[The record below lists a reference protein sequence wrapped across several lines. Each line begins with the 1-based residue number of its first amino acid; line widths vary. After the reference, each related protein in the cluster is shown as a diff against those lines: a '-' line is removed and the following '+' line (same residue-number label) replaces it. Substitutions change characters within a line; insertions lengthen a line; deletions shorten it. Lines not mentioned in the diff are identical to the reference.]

1 MDSRPERRPSLRE
14 QQKRQTR
21 ATILDAAAEL
31 IGQRGFRE
39 TTIDDIAKAVGASR
53 ATLYSYFP
61 SKDMIVR
68 EIVIEMWDRAE
79 SLYRDFGALEEWSR
93 ASIGGWVEHVV
104 ATWEHSR
111 DRLRVQSSGLVRYDE
126 FYLDYHHRF
135 VTALTANA
143 AQWQRFDDADVQTR
157 ALLLISGLE
166 LFLNTWLVRGWPAD
180 RAGAIDTI
188 TDVWC
193 AALLVD

>member
-31 IGQRGFRE
+31 IGRRGFRE

-61 SKDMIVR
+61 SKDLIVR

-93 ASIGGWVEHVV
+93 ASIGGWVENVV
-104 ATWEHSR
+104 ATWEHSG

-143 AQWQRFDDADVQTR
+143 ALWKRFDDADVQSR

-166 LFLNTWLVRGWPAD
+166 LFLNTWLVRGWAAD

>member
-1 MDSRPERRPSLRE
+1 MESRPEQRPSLRE
-14 QQKRQTR
+14 RQKRQTR
-21 ATILDAAAEL
+21 AAMLDAAAEL
-31 IGQRGFRE
+31 IGERGFRE

-79 SLYRDFGALEEWSR
+79 SLYQDFGALEEWTR
-93 ASIGGWVEHVV
+93 ASIAGWVEHVV
-104 ATWEHSR
+104 AAWEKDA

-135 VTALTANA
+135 VAALTANA
-143 AQWQRFDDADVQTR
+143 VLWQRFDEADVQRR

-180 RAGAIDTI
+180 RAGAIETI

-193 AALLVD
+193 AALRVD